1 MAYKLYAY
9 LTSYKTSAYPSGAK
23 LLSAIAPKTKVAK
36 VEFHF
41 ISRNIDVN
49 KEKERLSPEYG
60 DWLVSKVIKAST
72 RNECVLV
79 TGVIQPTYFHY
90 LHKPNDTCSF
100 DLNI

>member
-23 LLSAIAPKTKVAK
+23 LLSAIAPKTKVGK
-36 VEFHF
+36 VEFPF

-60 DWLVSKVIKAST
+60 DWLVSKVIKT
-72 RNECVLV
+72 PTIHCVFWNLV
-79 TGVIQPTYFHY
+79 
-90 LHKPNDTCSF
+90 
-100 DLNI
+100 